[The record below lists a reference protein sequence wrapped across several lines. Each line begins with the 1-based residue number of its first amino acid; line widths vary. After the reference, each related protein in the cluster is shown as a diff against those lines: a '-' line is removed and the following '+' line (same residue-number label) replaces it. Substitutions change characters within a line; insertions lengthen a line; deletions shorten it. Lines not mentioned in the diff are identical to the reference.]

1 MTEKATARAHPIQ
14 GLVKYHGM
22 RDPELRLP
30 YHDSISLCTAP
41 TATTTTVEWQPDA
54 SEDVY
59 VIGDEEVDGRAAE
72 RIDMVVEHVRELAG
86 VDAAVRLESENSF
99 RRTSASA
106 RRRPG
111 SRPPRSRSPRPLAS
125 TSLYRISPPS
135 PVAAPPPRPVR

>member
-1 MTEKATARAHPIQ
+1 
-14 GLVKYHGM
+14 M

-41 TATTTTVEWQPDA
+41 TATTTTVEWQQPDA

-86 VDAAVRLESENSF
+86 VDAAVRGKRELLPVEHRLRLVVVRVRG
-99 RRTSASA
+99 RRF
-106 RRRPG
+106 
-111 SRPPRSRSPRPLAS
+111 SRSPRPLAS

>member
-1 MTEKATARAHPIQ
+1 
-14 GLVKYHGM
+14 M

-99 RRTSASA
+99 PSNIGF
-106 RRRPG
+106 G
-111 SRPPRSRSPRPLAS
+111 SSSSGFAAAARSRSPRPLAS